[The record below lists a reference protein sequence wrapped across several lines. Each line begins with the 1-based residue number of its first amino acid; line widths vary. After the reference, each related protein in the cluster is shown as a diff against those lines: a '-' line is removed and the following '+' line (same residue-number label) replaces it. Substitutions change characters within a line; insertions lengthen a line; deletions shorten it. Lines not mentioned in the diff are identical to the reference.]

1 MFCKKGEFNAVA
13 AMWFQ
18 TPEASV
24 RALFH
29 DQPGRLNFLK
39 IKMKS

>member
-1 MFCKKGEFNAVA
+1 MFCPDGEFNAVA

-29 DQPGRLNFLK
+29 DQPGKPR
-39 IKMKS
+39 SPCSVQ

>member
-1 MFCKKGEFNAVA
+1 MFCQDGQFNAVA
-13 AMWFQ
+13 AIWFQ

-29 DQPGRLNFLK
+29 DQPGE
-39 IKMKS
+39 IE

>member
-1 MFCKKGEFNAVA
+1 MFCEDGQFNAVA
-13 AMWFQ
+13 AMWLQ

-29 DQPGRLNFLK
+29 DQPGQFNITALK
-39 IKMKS
+39 KM